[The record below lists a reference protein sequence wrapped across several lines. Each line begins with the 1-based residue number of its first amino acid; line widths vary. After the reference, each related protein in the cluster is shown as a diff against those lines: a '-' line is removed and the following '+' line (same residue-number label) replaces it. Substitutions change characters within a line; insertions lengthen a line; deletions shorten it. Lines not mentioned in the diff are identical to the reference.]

1 MKIHL
6 LSGFLGSGKTTAIH
20 QAAQHLLQAGQK
32 VGVITN
38 DQGMILVDQEL
49 FQQQDIP
56 SKSVINGCFCCRYHD
71 LDANIQ
77 GLLEEHQ
84 SEVIFA
90 ESVGS
95 CADIVST
102 VLNPLLKYR
111 PDAQLSLSTFV
122 DVRLLNLV
130 LNGQTNPFDETVLY
144 IFNKQ
149 LEEAGIVVISKID
162 LISAEELASIQGLME
177 AKYPDKT
184 LLYQNT
190 FDSQNLQVWLDV
202 LETETIT
209 SPQLSLNIDYDIY
222 AKGEAQLAW
231 LDQAMVIS
239 GKNAQVAVQALVYTI
254 YEKIQRQN
262 LPIGHLKF
270 LIDGQHKISFT
281 AIHQDQALLQL
292 PASVS
297 IELLINA
304 RIETSPALLQELVQE
319 AINNIEDAYSCECAV
334 QDSSCFQPG
343 YPVPV
348 YRFSVA

>member
-20 QAAQHLLQAGQK
+20 QAAKNLMQVGQK

-38 DQGMILVDQEL
+38 DQGIILVDQEL
-49 FQQQDIP
+49 FRQQNVP

-71 LDANIQ
+71 LEANIQ
-77 GLLEEHQ
+77 ALLETHQ

-95 CADIVST
+95 CTDIVAT

-122 DVRLLNLV
+122 DVRLLKMV
-130 LNGQTNPFDETVLY
+130 LNGETNPFDETVLY

-162 LISAEELASIQGLME
+162 WISAEELEIIQGLMQ
-177 AKYPDKT
+177 AKYPGKT

-190 FDSQNLQVWLDV
+190 FDPDSLKIWLDV
-202 LETETIT
+202 LETEITT
-209 SPQLSLNIDYDIY
+209 SPQPSLNIDYDIY
-222 AKGEAQLAW
+222 AQGEAQLAW
-231 LDQAMVIS
+231 LDQAMVVS
-239 GKNAQVAVQALVYTI
+239 GNNAQMAVQALIYTI

-270 LIDGQHKISFT
+270 LIDGEHKISFT

-292 PASVS
+292 PASSS

-304 RIETSPALLQELVQE
+304 RIETSPALLQEMVQE
-319 AINNIEDAYSCECAV
+319 AINSISEAYSCEYVV

-348 YRFSVA
+348 YRLSVI